1 MAWERVVGR
10 AVVLVSSTSLVEGA
24 VLVTS
29 ILVEGAALVS
39 STLVRGVV
47 LFSRT
52 IGGAAV
58 SLTRNL
64 VVGVSLEPVPAET
77 GFKAVVG
84 GGGPL
89 Q

>member
-10 AVVLVSSTSLVEGA
+10 AVVLVSGTLVEGA
-24 VLVTS
+24 VLVS
-29 ILVEGAALVS
+29 SAKVEVAALVS
-39 STLVRGVV
+39 STLVRGAV

-58 SLTRNL
+58 LVTRNL
-64 VVGVSLEPVPAET
+64 VVGVSLEPVQAAL
-77 GFKAVVG
+77 GFTAVVR

>member
-10 AVVLVSSTSLVEGA
+10 AVVLVCGTLVEGA
-24 VLVTS
+24 VLIS
-29 ILVEGAALVS
+29 SAKVEVAALVS
-39 STLVRGVV
+39 STLVRGAV

-58 SLTRNL
+58 LVTRHL
-64 VVGVSLEPVPAET
+64 VVGVSLELVGAEL
-77 GFKAVVG
+77 GIGDGVVG
-84 GGGPL
+84 SGPL